1 MKGGLGEARFFTLP
15 MASRAFVALP
25 SISPFRI
32 KLSNN
37 RMCQPSNGTTLLP
50 HRRTFPK
57 HSVQVMMAQFGESE
71 RLNAQLN
78 AVTERLQEAIPDT
91 VKHFPWKKAET
102 VLLDRVVLLGQ
113 KALKWSLI
121 TLFVASSLSDV
132 LFAISRNRELIIPIG
147 LFVGCLLTDFL
158 KEVTVELSDDSQLDK
173 GFIQHLTA
181 IGCFFVLLKFTA
193 AFCGLGVRVFLL
205 HVANGG
211 LMQALWL
218 WRNLLHGSSNEEK
231 RHHEEGAIP

>member
-1 MKGGLGEARFFTLP
+1 
-15 MASRAFVALP
+15 MAASQAFVALP
-25 SISPFRI
+25 SVSPFRI
-32 KLSNN
+32 KLLNSK
-37 RMCQPSNGTTLLP
+37 MCQPSNGITL
-50 HRRTFPK
+50 HSRRQTFPK
-57 HSVQVMMAQFGESE
+57 HSMQVMMAQFGESE
-71 RLNAQLN
+71 RLNVQLD
-78 AVTERLQEAIPDT
+78 AVTERLQEAIPDS

-132 LFAISRNRELIIPIG
+132 LFAITRNRELIIPIG

-158 KEVTVELSDDSQLDK
+158 KEVTTELSGDSQLDK
-173 GFIQHLTA
+173 GLIQHLTA
-181 IGCFFVLLKFTA
+181 IGVFLVLLKFTS

-218 WRNLLHGSSNEEK
+218 WRNLLHGSSDEEK
-231 RHHEEGAIP
+231 KLQEEGAIS

>member
-1 MKGGLGEARFFTLP
+1 

-78 AVTERLQEAIPDT
+78 AVTERLQEAIPDS

-158 KEVTVELSDDSQLDK
+158 KEVTVELSDDSQ
-173 GFIQHLTA
+173 
-181 IGCFFVLLKFTA
+181 FTA

-218 WRNLLHGSSNEEK
+218 WRNLSHGSSNEEK
-231 RHHEEGAIP
+231 KHHREGAIP

>member
-1 MKGGLGEARFFTLP
+1 
-15 MASRAFVALP
+15 MASQGFVALP
-25 SISPFRI
+25 SVSPFRI
-32 KLSNN
+32 KLLKN
-37 RMCQPSNGTTLLP
+37 RMCQPSNGITL
-50 HRRTFPK
+50 HSCRRTFPK
-57 HSVQVMMAQFGESE
+57 HSMQVTMAQFGESE
-71 RLNAQLN
+71 RLNVQLDT
-78 AVTERLQEAIPDT
+78 VTERLQEAIPDS

-102 VLLDRVVLLGQ
+102 VLLDRVVSLGQ

-147 LFVGCLLTDFL
+147 LSVGCLLTGFL
-158 KEVTVELSDDSQLDK
+158 KEVTTEFYGDSQPDQ

-181 IGCFFVLLKFTA
+181 ISCFFVVLKFTS

-218 WRNLLHGSSNEEK
+218 WRNPSHGSSNEE
-231 RHHEEGAIP
+231 RQLQEGAIP